1 MIAICYVPVGITLP
15 LHDGGYA
22 MKRSIRQIPREIR
35 DEWKQTLLHAWDRT
49 GRPVL
54 REWPSQ
60 TAVKAV
66 VEDAARHECGCAVP
80 TGA

>member
-1 MIAICYVPVGITLP
+1 
-15 LHDGGYA
+15 

-49 GRPVL
+49 GRPAL

-60 TAVKAV
+60 TAVKTV
-66 VEDAARHECGCAVP
+66 VEDAVRRECGCAVA

>member
-1 MIAICYVPVGITLP
+1 
-15 LHDGGYA
+15 

-54 REWPSQ
+54 REWPCQ
-60 TAVKAV
+60 A
-66 VEDAARHECGCAVP
+66 AARGVAEDVMPRECGCAL
-80 TGA
+80 ASSA